1 MSMDLY
7 VALLHYPVYDKNR
20 KVIATA
26 VTNVDV
32 HDLARLAATFAARG
46 FFLVTPVQQQRE
58 LVAEM
63 VTHWTHGVG
72 ARYNPRR
79 KQALEL
85 AAVVADLEEVT
96 DRVRRETGTEP
107 VIVGTGANVAQR
119 LVSFARMRQLLEE
132 REGAAILVFGTG
144 WGLERSFLDAFDYVL
159 EPVRGAAGYNH
170 LSVRSAAAIILD
182 RLRGRKDAPLGVMN

>member
-32 HDLARLAATFAARG
+32 HDLARLAATFATRG

-85 AAVVADLEEVT
+85 AAVVADLE
-96 DRVRRETGTEP
+96 
-107 VIVGTGANVAQR
+107 
-119 LVSFARMRQLLEE
+119 
-132 REGAAILVFGTG
+132 
-144 WGLERSFLDAFDYVL
+144 
-159 EPVRGAAGYNH
+159 
-170 LSVRSAAAIILD
+170 
-182 RLRGRKDAPLGVMN
+182 